1 MKITEQFFEEILN
14 LSRLTELNADEIATP
29 YYVAM
34 KKDNQWIALPPENP
48 MCYTSVEDADNEIN
62 RLKND
67 TNYKNKEIRK
77 FKSDAP
83 EIKDQV
89 NDPKK
94 QGCRIRTHN
103 ADFFKSEEV
112 KNRVQHKILHRNS
125 PGYNTE
131 K

>member
-1 MKITEQFFEEILN
+1 MKITEHFFEEVLN
-14 LSRLTELNADEIATP
+14 LSRFTELNKDEIATP

-34 KKDNQWIALPPENP
+34 KKDNSWIALPQENP
-48 MCYTSVEDADNEIN
+48 MCYTSKEDADAEIN
-62 RLKND
+62 RLKNID
-67 TNYKNKEIRK
+67 SYKNIELRK
-77 FKSDAP
+77 FKSDSP

-94 QGCRIRTHN
+94 QGCSKRTHD
-103 ADFFKSEEV
+103 AEFYKSEEV
-112 KNRVQHKILHRNS
+112 KNRQQHKVLHRNS